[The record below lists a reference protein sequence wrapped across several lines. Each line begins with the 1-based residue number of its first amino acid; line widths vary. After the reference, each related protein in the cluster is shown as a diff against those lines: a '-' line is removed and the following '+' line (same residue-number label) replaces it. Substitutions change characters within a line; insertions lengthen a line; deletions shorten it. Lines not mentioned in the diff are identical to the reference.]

1 MFVVIWEYEV
11 RPGSEPAFEALYGND
26 GAWVALFRQ
35 SPAFIGTELL
45 RDEQTGWYV
54 TIDRWTSAAD
64 YAAFLDANAVHYA
77 QIDAQGGALT
87 VAERRLG
94 RYATC

>member
-26 GAWVALFRQ
+26 GAWLALFRQ
-35 SPAFIGTELL
+35 APAFIGTELL
-45 RDEQTGWYV
+45 RDEQTGWYL
-54 TIDRWTSAAD
+54 TIDRWRSAAD
-64 YAAFLDANAVHYA
+64 YAAFLDAHAVQYS
-77 QIDAQGGALT
+77 QVDAQGDALT
-87 VAERRLG
+87 IAERRLG